1 MKNIDLLAGIDSDAD
16 AEMANRLQQMEHPSL
31 PAEKAQAHIA
41 QLKSATRTQRS
52 AAAPK
57 TWKWVMAAVGAVA
70 VVSVLVISI
79 VAGLFSNI
87 QQVQAASLDNVSGI
101 VEITNDIG
109 QTWTVVEDG
118 EDLASGGGIRTYAG
132 SSVLLTFP
140 DGSVVQVG
148 EEAEVYVTSLE
159 YSKKTLKLVM
169 LQTAGETTHWVAPIK
184 EGGQYLVNTMT
195 GAAQVHGTV
204 FNVNVPDAGLA
215 RFAVTD
221 GIVAVSNA
229 GNEVLLAAGQA
240 TLAEFDGTLV
250 PAAYDFS
257 LKGVLESIGT
267 DGTWT
272 VNGVSFLVTEDTRLK
287 GEFVAGDFIHVI
299 GRVLENG
306 DRVADM
312 VMYSQVDKEIL
323 CFSGTVESISE
334 TEWVVSGQP
343 VLVNAETLIGTGL
356 EVGSL
361 VEVRFTVQEDEN
373 WLALEISSFI
383 EAQGPPEKK
392 PTKQPRDPVG
402 PRGKVTGTGE
412 PVREMEG
419 TPGPE
424 KEQGVCDPETEQVQP
439 EATRLAER
447 YGVTYEEIMTW
458 FCLNYGFGEIDLAY
472 SMSLESGVPVTD
484 IFAMRESGMSWGLIK
499 QTLFPNGK
507 PNPHPNPTPNPESG
521 KDPNPTPIPIPNP
534 NKGKN

>member
-1 MKNIDLLAGIDSDAD
+1 MNKDILAGIESEAD
-16 AEMANRLQQMEHPSL
+16 AELVNRLQLVDHPTL
-31 PAEKAQAHIA
+31 AAEKASAQVT
-41 QLKSATRTQRS
+41 QLK
-52 AAAPK
+52 AAARAQRAGSVPK
-57 TWKWVMAAVGAVA
+57 SWKWILAVTGTVA
-70 VVSVLVISI
+70 VVTLVVIG
-79 VAGLFSNI
+79 VMAGLLRNV

-101 VEITNDIG
+101 VEISNDIG

-159 YSKKTLKLVM
+159 YSKKTLKLVL
-169 LQTAGETTHWVAPIK
+169 LQTAGETTHWVVPIK
-184 EGGQYLVNTMT
+184 ESGQYLVNTMT

-221 GIVAVSNA
+221 GVVAVSNA
-229 GNEVLLAAGQA
+229 GSEVLLAAGQA
-240 TLAEFDGTLV
+240 TLAELDGTLV

-257 LKGVLESIGT
+257 LKGVLESIAT

-287 GEFVAGDFIHVI
+287 GEFVVGDFIHVI
-299 GRVLENG
+299 GRVLESG
-306 DRVADM
+306 ERVADL
-312 VMYSQVDKEIL
+312 VMFSQTDKEIL
-323 CFSGTVESISE
+323 CFSGTVESITE
-334 TEWVVSGQP
+334 TEWVVSGQS
-343 VLVNAETLIGTGL
+343 VIVDNETILSDDL

-361 VEVRFTVQEDEN
+361 VEVRFTVQEDGS
-373 WLALEISSFI
+373 WLSLEISQFTD
-383 EAQGPPEKK
+383 EQGPPETK
-392 PTKQPRDPVG
+392 PTKQPREKGG
-402 PRGKVTGTGE
+402 PKGKVTETGE
-412 PVREMEG
+412 PEEELDG

-424 KEQGVCDPETEQVQP
+424 KEQGVCDPETKQVQP

-472 SMSLESGVPVTD
+472 SMSLESGVPVAD
-484 IFAMRESGMSWGLIK
+484 IFAMRESGLGWGLIK
-499 QTLFPNGK
+499 QTLLPKEK
-507 PNPHPNPTPNPESG
+507 PVEQPDPENKNNADLTPGPGPS
-521 KDPNPTPIPIPNP
+521 P

>member
-1 MKNIDLLAGIDSDAD
+1 MKINDLLTGIDSDAD

-52 AAAPK
+52 AAAPR
-57 TWKWVMAAVGAVA
+57 TWKWVLAVVGTVA
-70 VVSVLVISI
+70 VVSVLVIGM
-79 VAGLFSNI
+79 VAGFFSNV
-87 QQVQAASLDNVSGI
+87 QQGQAASLDNVSGI
-101 VEITNDIG
+101 VEISNDIG

-132 SSVLLTFP
+132 SSVLITFP

-169 LQTAGETTHWVAPIK
+169 LQTAGETTHWVVPIK

-195 GAAQVHGTV
+195 GAAEVHGTV
-204 FNVNVPDAGLA
+204 FNVNVPDVGLT

-229 GNEVLLAAGQA
+229 GSEVLLAAGQA
-240 TLAEFDGTLV
+240 TLAELDGTLV

-272 VNGVSFLVTEDTRLK
+272 VNGVSFMVTEDTRLK

-299 GRVLENG
+299 GRVLESG

-323 CFSGTVESISE
+323 CFSGTVDSISE
-334 TEWVVSGQP
+334 TEWVIGGQS
-343 VLVNAETLIGTGL
+343 VLVNAETIIGDGL

-361 VEVRFTVQEDEN
+361 VEVRFTVKEDES
-373 WLALEISSFI
+373 WLALEISSFT

-424 KEQGVCDPETEQVQP
+424 KEQGVCDPETVQVQP

-447 YGVTYEEIMTW
+447 YDVTYEEIMTW

-472 SMSLESGVPVTD
+472 SMSLEADMPVAD
-484 IFAMRESGMSWGLIK
+484 IFAMRDSGMGWGLIK

-507 PNPHPNPTPNPESG
+507 PVKIPDPHNKKYPDLTPG
-521 KDPNPTPIPIPNP
+521 LDPNP
-534 NKGKN
+534 NKGNN